1 MLAALTLPLSGGSGW
16 SVSAL
21 QLGAP
26 RAGGAVIEGRILDRL
41 GQPMKNVHIELLVKD
56 VPSGTFGRAGHDTF
70 TADSGTFRL
79 SGLDAGRY
87 YLCGTTVRAGPGS
100 PSSEYAPT
108 CYPGVA
114 RVADARPIVLTVAE
128 VRDGSFAMQ
137 VAARLAT
144 VSGAAMDANRRP
156 VPAGTVLLS
165 ARAGFPGPLSGTI
178 QANGRFAIPGV
189 PPGDYV
195 ASTSGPSSQTRDQQ
209 YRPDRSVA
217 AVTVGASDIS
227 GVVVA
232 PVKAV
237 TVSGRLIVPVNSAA
251 TTQTRF
257 IRIGVV
263 EASPQPFVGPPPP
276 AAVVNP
282 DLTFQLQA
290 PALPVMIQ
298 VLGAGPLL
306 ETAVRIGG
314 RNFIDTPIDLRS
326 GQDVRGVEIELTESP
341 SLTATAIAGSA
352 AANDW
357 CLVVFPQD
365 RTKWTSR
372 DYLGH
377 SFTVL
382 WHITA
387 RPFTI
392 RTLAPG
398 RYYAVALSRF
408 DNEWR
413 DPDFLE
419 TLRPRATAFEL
430 GEAERKALRLQLV
443 TLP

>member
-1 MLAALTLPLSGGSGW
+1 MALVLVR
-16 SVSAL
+16 SVQSDAAL

-26 RAGGAVIEGRILDRL
+26 PLGRAVIEGRILDRL
-41 GQPMKNVHIELLVKD
+41 GEPMKNVHVELLVKD

-70 TADSGTFRL
+70 TGDSGMFRL
-79 SGLDAGRY
+79 GALDAGRY
-87 YLCGTTVRAGPGS
+87 YLCGTPLSLGPNS
-100 PSSEYAPT
+100 QSSEYTST

-114 RVADARPIVLTVAE
+114 GIADARPIVLKTAE
-128 VRDGSFAMQ
+128 VRDGGFAMRM
-137 VAARLAT
+137 AAKLAT
-144 VSGAAMDANRRP
+144 VSGRVLDAGGEP
-156 VPAGTVLLS
+156 VSAGSVLLS
-165 ARAGFPGPLSGTI
+165 ARAGFPGPLAGTI
-178 QANGRFAIPGV
+178 QTNGRFAISGV
-189 PPGDYV
+189 LPGDYI
-195 ASTSGPSSQTRDQQ
+195 ASTSSPPSRTRDQP

-217 AVTVGASDIS
+217 AVTVGAGDIS
-227 GVVVA
+227 DVVMA

-237 TVSGRLIVPVNSAA
+237 TVSGRLIVPRNSAVA
-251 TTQTRF
+251 TQTRF
-257 IRIGVV
+257 IRIGVI

-276 AAVVNP
+276 ALAVNP
-282 DLTFQLQA
+282 DLTFQFTA
-290 PALPVMIQ
+290 PALPVLIQ

-341 SLTATAIAGSA
+341 SLTATATAGGA

-357 CLVVFPQD
+357 CLLVFPQD
-365 RTKWTSR
+365 RTKWPTR

-377 SFTVL
+377 SFASL
-382 WHITA
+382 WHIDA
-387 RPFTI
+387 RPFAI

-419 TLRPRATAFEL
+419 TLRPRATPFEL
-430 GEAERKALRLQLV
+430 GDAEQKSLRLPLV
-443 TLP
+443 SLP